1 MATLDDVTQKLKENN
16 IENQLGHEGTRLELT
31 KIGIRFDRF
40 FSMMSMQKLKNLETQ
55 REAKKK
61 LPAIPQPGGGRR
73 DGGLDLG
80 LLGGLTGLGALGAT
94 LAGLA
99 ASMAGLDEAIKALR
113 IGQIAKGLVA
123 TGKALNTRF
132 TTFIDSIR
140 DFGKGIA
147 TFGRNLK
154 NLLIIPDET
163 KTLFKNIPNNFLQ
176 GLYKILGLG
185 VDGKPVVD
193 TSEGVKSFSK
203 TIQAIR
209 TSISNFL
216 KPVTDLFSN
225 TEGEGRISKAI
236 APITEFFDGLSNKIG
251 SITKYFPTVNFE
263 ALKGILGGGEAG
275 GGIIGFFQKII
286 SALDPILTP
295 LKKIIGFA
303 LRPFFQI
310 IISAID
316 FFVGFYDGFMEGDNK
331 KLLDRIKSGF
341 EGGIKGV
348 IKGFTEAI
356 DLLFIKLPAWFADK
370 LGFEDAS
377 KKLKEFSLTAL
388 VDPAWEA
395 VKNFFK
401 EAFANPTSKIKQ
413 VTASVGSMSERLIKY
428 ILRNTLPDPNAP
440 TFSFSGLAAA
450 PLKATGVYE
459 YAGYTKNDKG
469 KFVLKPDTNIRAE
482 KYEGVQGLRSAV
494 PPGPGGSAPIIL
506 APSTST
512 SSTTNGFSLPGN
524 AQSPV
529 DASDMLL
536 SH

>member
-61 LPAIPQPGGGRR
+61 LPPIPQPRSSTGGGP
-73 DGGLDLG
+73 GLG
-80 LLGGLTGLGALGAT
+80 LLGGLTGLGAIGTT

-123 TGKALNTRF
+123 TGKAMNTRYKNF
-132 TTFIDSIR
+132 LDSIK

-163 KTLFKNIPNNFLQ
+163 KTLFKNIPDGFLKGIYQ
-176 GLYKILGLG
+176 VLGLG
-185 VDGKPVVD
+185 VDGKPVVS
-193 TSEGVKSFSK
+193 TNNLVKSIFGDSK
-203 TIQAIR
+203 SGGIGGKIAEA
-209 TSISNFL
+209 L
-216 KPVTDLFSN
+216 KPMTD
-225 TEGEGRISKAI
+225 
-236 APITEFFDGLSNKIG
+236 FFDGISSKIG
-251 SITKYFPTVNFE
+251 SITKYFPTINFK

-310 IISAID
+310 IISTID
-316 FFVGFYDGFMEGDNK
+316 FFVGFYEGFMEGKNK
-331 KLLDRIKSGF
+331 KLLDRIKSGI

-401 EAFANPTSKIKQ
+401 EAFANPTSKIRQ
-413 VTASVGSMSERLIKY
+413 VTANVGSMSERLTKY
-428 ILRNTLPDPNAP
+428 ILRNTLPDPNVERAWYDP
-440 TFSFSGLAAA
+440 TRLAVMGI
-450 PLKATGVYE
+450 PDSVYE

-469 KFVLKPDTNIRAE
+469 KFVIKPDTNIRSE

-512 SSTTNGFSLPGN
+512 SSTTNGFFVPGN
-524 AQSPV
+524 AQSPI

-536 SH
+536 SK

>member
-61 LPAIPQPGGGRR
+61 LPPIPQPRSSTGGGP
-73 DGGLDLG
+73 GLG
-80 LLGGLTGLGALGAT
+80 LLGGLTGLGAIGAT

-123 TGKALNTRF
+123 TGKAMNTRYKNF
-132 TTFIDSIR
+132 LDSIK

-163 KTLFKNIPNNFLQ
+163 KTLFKNIPDGFLKGIYQ
-176 GLYKILGLG
+176 VLGLG
-185 VDGKPVVD
+185 VDGKPVVS
-193 TSEGVKSFSK
+193 TNNLVKSIFGDSK
-203 TIQAIR
+203 SGGIGGKIAEA
-209 TSISNFL
+209 L
-216 KPVTDLFSN
+216 KPMTD
-225 TEGEGRISKAI
+225 
-236 APITEFFDGLSNKIG
+236 FFDGISSKIG
-251 SITKYFPTVNFE
+251 SITKYFPTINFK

-286 SALDPILTP
+286 SALDPILAP
-295 LKKIIGFA
+295 IKKIIGFA

-310 IISAID
+310 IISTID
-316 FFVGFYDGFMEGDNK
+316 FFVGFYEGFMEGKNK
-331 KLLDRIKSGF
+331 KLLDRIKSGI

-401 EAFANPTSKIKQ
+401 EAFANPTSKIRQ
-413 VTASVGSMSERLIKY
+413 VTANVGSMSERLTKY
-428 ILRNTLPDPNAP
+428 ILRNTLPDPNVERAWYDP
-440 TFSFSGLAAA
+440 TRLAVMGI
-450 PLKATGVYE
+450 PDSVYE

-469 KFVLKPDTNIRAE
+469 KFVIKPDTNIRSE

-512 SSTTNGFSLPGN
+512 SSTTNGFFVPGN
-524 AQSPV
+524 AQSPI

-536 SH
+536 SK

>member
-61 LPAIPQPGGGRR
+61 LPPIPQPRSSTGGGP
-73 DGGLDLG
+73 GLG
-80 LLGGLTGLGALGAT
+80 LLGGLTGLGAIGAT

-123 TGKALNTRF
+123 TGKAMNTRYKNF
-132 TTFIDSIR
+132 LDSIK

-163 KTLFKNIPNNFLQ
+163 KTLFKNIPDGFLKGIYQ
-176 GLYKILGLG
+176 VLGLG
-185 VDGKPVVD
+185 VDGKPVVS
-193 TSEGVKSFSK
+193 TNNLVKSIFGDSK
-203 TIQAIR
+203 SGGIGGKIAEA
-209 TSISNFL
+209 L
-216 KPVTDLFSN
+216 KPMTD
-225 TEGEGRISKAI
+225 
-236 APITEFFDGLSNKIG
+236 FFDGISSKIG
-251 SITKYFPTVNFE
+251 SITKYFPTINFK

-286 SALDPILTP
+286 SALDPILAP
-295 LKKIIGFA
+295 IKKIIGFA

-310 IISAID
+310 IISTID
-316 FFVGFYDGFMEGDNK
+316 FFVGFYEGFMEGKNK
-331 KLLDRIKSGF
+331 KLLDRIKSGI

-401 EAFANPTSKIKQ
+401 EAFANPTSKIRQ
-413 VTASVGSMSERLIKY
+413 VTANVGSMSERLTKY
-428 ILRNTLPDPNAP
+428 ILRNTLPDPNVERAWYDP
-440 TFSFSGLAAA
+440 TRLAVMGI
-450 PLKATGVYE
+450 PDSVYE
-459 YAGYTKNDKG
+459 YDGYTKNDKG
-469 KFVLKPDTNIRAE
+469 KFVIKPDTNIRSE

-512 SSTTNGFSLPGN
+512 SSTTNGFFVPGN
-524 AQSPV
+524 AQSPI

-536 SH
+536 SK

>member
-61 LPAIPQPGGGRR
+61 LPPIPQPRSSTGGGP
-73 DGGLDLG
+73 GLG
-80 LLGGLTGLGALGAT
+80 LLGGLTGLGAIGAT

-123 TGKALNTRF
+123 TGKAMNTRYKNF
-132 TTFIDSIR
+132 LDSIK

-163 KTLFKNIPNNFLQ
+163 KTLFKNIPDGFLKGIYQ
-176 GLYKILGLG
+176 VLGLG
-185 VDGKPVVD
+185 VDGKPVVS
-193 TSEGVKSFSK
+193 TNNLVKSIFGDSK
-203 TIQAIR
+203 SGGIGGKIAEA
-209 TSISNFL
+209 L
-216 KPVTDLFSN
+216 KPMTD
-225 TEGEGRISKAI
+225 
-236 APITEFFDGLSNKIG
+236 FFDGISSKIG
-251 SITKYFPTVNFE
+251 SITKYFPTINFK

-286 SALDPILTP
+286 SALDPILAP
-295 LKKIIGFA
+295 IKKIIGFA

-310 IISAID
+310 IISTID
-316 FFVGFYDGFMEGDNK
+316 FFVGFYEGFMEGKNK
-331 KLLDRIKSGF
+331 KLLDRIKSGI

-401 EAFANPTSKIKQ
+401 EAFANPTSKIRQ
-413 VTASVGSMSERLIKY
+413 VTANVGSMSERLTKY
-428 ILRNTLPDPNAP
+428 ILRNTLPDPNVERAWYDP
-440 TFSFSGLAAA
+440 TRLAVMGI
-450 PLKATGVYE
+450 PDSVYE

-469 KFVLKPDTNIRAE
+469 KFVIKPDTNIRSE

-529 DASDMLL
+529 DASDMIL